1 MPTQLVQAGCRK
13 SDFFVKQKYYDIFL
27 SQIPALQTR
36 QSISSSASNEHISE
50 IITDQDFTALNK
62 KKS

>member
-1 MPTQLVQAGCRK
+1 MQTGCYK

-36 QSISSSASNEHISE
+36 QSISSSASNERISE
-50 IITDQDFTALNK
+50 IMTDQDFTALNK